1 VFSITYYCTIAQ
13 MISILLI
20 TLYLALY
27 ITVQLYKWFQYFS
40 HPVLLYNCRNYFN
53 IFSHPMLSG
62 DRSVGIIRSRTKAT
76 ELLVIIIMF
85 NIKYYCGDWGIM
97 SIIYRIYTTGSV

>member
-1 VFSITYYCTIAQ
+1 MFSITYYCTIVQ

-27 ITVQLYKWFQYFS
+27 EYNTVQLYRWFQYFS
-40 HPVLLYNCRNYFN
+40 QPVLLYNCRNDFN

-62 DRSVGIIRSRTKAT
+62 DRSVCTIRSRTKVT
-76 ELLVIIIMF
+76 S
-85 NIKYYCGDWGIM
+85 Y
-97 SIIYRIYTTGSV
+97 